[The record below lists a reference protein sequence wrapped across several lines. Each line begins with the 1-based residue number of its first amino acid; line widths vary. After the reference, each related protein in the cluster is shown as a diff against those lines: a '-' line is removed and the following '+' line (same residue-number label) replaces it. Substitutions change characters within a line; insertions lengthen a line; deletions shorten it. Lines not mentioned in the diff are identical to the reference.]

1 MQAMKPVKAMT
12 IRLSVDQAE
21 QLDLI
26 AAVDGQPVSNVIRAA
41 IAGHIENRKN
51 DGAFQEGLRQR
62 IDRERRMLSNDQ

>member
-21 QLDLI
+21 QLNLI
-26 AAVDGQPVSNVIRAA
+26 AAVEGQPVSNVIRAA
-41 IAGHIENRKN
+41 IEGHIETRKN
-51 DGAFQEGLRQR
+51 DGSFQEGLRQR